1 MTGEQFTALNV
12 CISAELH
19 GDVTTG
25 PEIHAFYPL
34 RGTCKELVE
43 LGYLAARDYGDAV
56 IGLTVTRAGYRAA
69 AN

>member
-1 MTGEQFTALNV
+1 MTSEQFTALNGCV
-12 CISAELH
+12 AAELC

-25 PEIHAFYPL
+25 PEIHAAYPL
-34 RGTCKELVE
+34 RGICKELVE
-43 LGYLAARDYGDAV
+43 LGYLAPRDYGDAV